1 MYNINP
7 ILWGK
12 HGWAFLHYITLSYPD
27 TPDKD
32 TKQMF
37 KDFFTNIIWK
47 FLPCEK
53 CRINYKKHLQ
63 DLPLTD
69 EIMNSRNSFIYWLV
83 DMHNIVNQDL
93 DKKKIS
99 YDEFN
104 SIYMSNQEEEKEKK
118 ETNYSS
124 YIIICLIII
133 LIILFMIY
141 RKV

>member
-1 MYNINP
+1 MGS
-7 ILWGK
+7 WS
-12 HGWAFLHYITLSYPD
+12 TLSSETQFLD
-27 TPDKD
+27 ANTPNAEWQMVQPREKD
-32 TKQMF
+32 HEYSVSHFEDHFYIVTNDNAKNFKLVKTPINATKKDLERIKELLKKRKNTF
-37 KDFFTNIIWK
+37 KIYDN
-47 FLPCEK
+47 LL
-53 CRINYKKHLQ
+53 IN
-63 DLPLTD
+63 
-69 EIMNSRNSFIYWLV
+69 
-83 DMHNIVNQDL
+83 
-93 DKKKIS
+93 KKKIS